1 MNKFNTMNPLAL
13 NDMIKYGKR
22 VHLVDV
28 RTPAEYRSGHA
39 SGSVSMPL
47 DELNP
52 DSLIKRLGDANAGHE
67 SPLFLTCQSGIRA
80 KQAAERLQYA
90 GYQNVYLVDGG
101 TEAWQKA
108 GLPMQRCGHAI
119 SLERQVQITIGA
131 LLILKVFFGFT
142 LHELF
147 FAAIPLVGA
156 GLIVA
161 GMTRWCGMA
170 RLIALM
176 PWNRGTDCSKQVTV

>member
-1 MNKFNTMNPLAL
+1 MNTINSISPRAL
-13 NDMIKYGKR
+13 NDMIKFGGQ
-22 VHLVDV
+22 VHLIDV

-39 SGSVSMPL
+39 FGAISMPL

-52 DSLIKRLGDANAGHE
+52 DSLNKRLADAAAGRE
-67 SPLFLTCQSGIRA
+67 SPLFLTCQSGLRA
-80 KQAAERLQYA
+80 EQAAQRLHDA
-90 GYQNVYLVDGG
+90 GFNRLYLVDGG

-119 SLERQVQITIGA
+119 SLERQVQITIGV

-156 GLIVA
+156 GLILA

-170 RLIALM
+170 RLIAIM

>member
-1 MNKFNTMNPLAL
+1 MNTINSMSPEAL
-13 NDMIKYGKR
+13 NDIIRFGR
-22 VHLVDV
+22 QIHLVDV

-39 SGSVSMPL
+39 TGAISIPL

-52 DSLIKRLGDANAGHE
+52 DSLNEQLGDAMAGRE
-67 SPLFLTCQSGIRA
+67 SPLFLACQSGLRA
-80 KQAAERLQYA
+80 EQAAQRLQNA
-90 GYQNVYLVDGG
+90 GFRNLYLVDGG

-119 SLERQVQITIGA
+119 SLERQVQIAIGA
-131 LLILKVFFGFT
+131 LLMLKVFFGFT

-147 FAAIPLVGA
+147 FAAIPLIGA
-156 GLIVA
+156 GLVVA

-170 RLIALM
+170 RLIAMM